1 MTQNHRADA
10 FVLSR
15 VSGKEILFWGRLNF
29 PSARDKLLLW
39 GQQRWLYKRNSAP
52 MISAQLGFYC
62 KSLSSGIVSVTF
74 VVVTKSEAS

>member
-10 FVLSR
+10 FLLSR
-15 VSGKEILFWGRLNF
+15 VSGEEVLFRGRLNF
-29 PSARDKLLLW
+29 PSATEKLLLL

-52 MISAQLGFYC
+52 MISAQLGFYR
-62 KSLSSGIVSVTF
+62 KSLSSGVVSVTF